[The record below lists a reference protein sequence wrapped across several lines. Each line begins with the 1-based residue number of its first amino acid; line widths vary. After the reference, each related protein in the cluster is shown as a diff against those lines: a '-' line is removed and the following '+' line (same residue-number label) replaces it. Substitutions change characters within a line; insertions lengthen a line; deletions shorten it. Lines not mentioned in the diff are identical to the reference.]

1 MFEKH
6 SVAIVNSLAFREAFF
21 ARHSSSKLGSALA
34 HSALDLF
41 ADLLE
46 GLDALVEV
54 LVLVGGAD
62 LHADAWAVVTSS
74 HQGNSHNLLLET
86 RYAAPRFTLSY

>member
-21 ARHSSSKLGSALA
+21 ARHSSNKLGSALA

-46 GLDALVEV
+46 GLDALVE
-54 LVLVGGAD
+54 VLVGGAD